1 LSKSLHEFDPDFD
14 SRINGRVQ
22 EFQEAGTGVA
32 GVQELQELQNG
43 ERRGD
48 SGGARRIRSREG
60 AGFCVIFADQNKS
73 ATSKTPELLQLLNS
87 LILVRYCSFR
97 YALDWVFS

>member
-1 LSKSLHEFDPDFD
+1 
-14 SRINGRVQ
+14 
-22 EFQEAGTGVA
+22 
-32 GVQELQELQNG
+32 
-43 ERRGD
+43 
-48 SGGARRIRSREG
+48 
-60 AGFCVIFADQNKS
+60 VIFADQNKS